1 MKTIYL
7 DNAASTKMDDAAIEV
22 MTNFMRNDY
31 AVASSQFSHR
41 PGILVKDALDNSRL
55 TVAKAIGAKED
66 EIVFTS
72 GGTEANNLALFG
84 TAKAFSG
91 KKNHLITT
99 KIEHSSVKD
108 SVAELARNG
117 IKVTYLDVNNEGFI
131 DLDQLN
137 DAINDDKTFLV
148 SVQFANQEVGTV
160 QNIEEIGKICRSHN
174 VLLHTDSALSFPSI
188 PLDVRKL
195 NIDLATFSAHK
206 MHGPKGA
213 GALYIRNKTPIKKI
227 MMGGFNEFN
236 LRGGTENV
244 PAIVGFAESIRR
256 FDKKDVE
263 KVQDLRNKLWTSI
276 NESIEDVHINGPADF
291 SKRLAGNLNCSF
303 DRVEGESIVLHL
315 DMNGI
320 SVITGS
326 ACFSRSLEPSY
337 VMMSLGFSHE
347 RAHSSVRYSFSK
359 FNNEDE
365 IKPVAEATKKVIKRL
380 RQISPVKK
388 AI

>member
-1 MKTIYL
+1 VKTIYL
-7 DNAASTKMDDAAIEV
+7 DNAASTKMDDAIIEV
-22 MTNFMRNDY
+22 MTNFMRNNY

-55 TVAKAIGAKED
+55 TVAKTIGAKEN

-84 TAKAFSG
+84 TAKAFAG

-108 SVAELARNG
+108 SAAELAGNG
-117 IKVTYLDVNNEGFI
+117 AKVTYLDVNNEGFI

-137 DAINDDKTFLV
+137 DAIDDDKTFLV

-160 QNIEEIGKICRSHN
+160 QNIKEIGKICRSHN
-174 VLLHTDSALSFPSI
+174 ILFHTDSALSFPSI

-256 FDKKDVE
+256 FDKKDVK

-315 DMNGI
+315 DMSGI
-320 SVITGS
+320 AVITGS

-347 RAHSSVRYSFSK
+347 RAHSSVRYSFGK

-365 IKPVAEATKKVIKRL
+365 IEPVVEATKKVIKRL

>member
-41 PGILVKDALDNSRL
+41 PGILVKDALENSRL

-84 TAKAFSG
+84 TAKAFAG
-91 KKNHLITT
+91 KRNHLITT
-99 KIEHSSVKD
+99 KIEHVSVKD
-108 SVAELARNG
+108 SAAELSGNG

-137 DAINDDKTFLV
+137 DAIDDDKTFLV

-160 QNIEEIGKICRSHN
+160 QNVAEIGKICRSHN
-174 VLLHTDSALSFPSI
+174 VLFHTDSALSFPSI

-206 MHGPKGA
+206 MYGPKGA

-276 NESIEDVHINGPADF
+276 NKSIEDVHINGPADF

-320 SVITGS
+320 AVITGS

-365 IKPVAEATKKVIKRL
+365 IEPVSEATKKVIERL

>member
-41 PGILVKDALDNSRL
+41 PGILVKDALENSRL

-84 TAKAFSG
+84 TAKAFAG
-91 KKNHLITT
+91 KRNHLITT
-99 KIEHSSVKD
+99 KIEHVSVKD
-108 SVAELARNG
+108 SAAELSGNG

-137 DAINDDKTFLV
+137 DAIDDDKTFLV

-160 QNIEEIGKICRSHN
+160 QNIAEIGKICRSHN
-174 VLLHTDSALSFPSI
+174 VLFHTDSALSFPSI

-206 MHGPKGA
+206 MYGPKGA

-276 NESIEDVHINGPADF
+276 NKSIEDVHINGPADF

-320 SVITGS
+320 AVITGS

-365 IKPVAEATKKVIKRL
+365 IEPVSEATKKVIERL

>member
-41 PGILVKDALDNSRL
+41 PGILVKDALENSRL

-84 TAKAFSG
+84 TAKAFAG
-91 KKNHLITT
+91 KRNHLITT
-99 KIEHSSVKD
+99 KIEHVSVKD
-108 SVAELARNG
+108 SAAELSGNG

-137 DAINDDKTFLV
+137 DAIDDDKTFLV
-148 SVQFANQEVGTV
+148 SVQFANQEIGTV
-160 QNIEEIGKICRSHN
+160 QNVAEIGKICRSHN
-174 VLLHTDSALSFPSI
+174 VLFHTDSALSFPSI

-206 MHGPKGA
+206 MYGPKGA

-276 NESIEDVHINGPADF
+276 NKSIEDVHINGPADF

-320 SVITGS
+320 AVITGS

-365 IKPVAEATKKVIKRL
+365 IEPVSEATKKVIERL